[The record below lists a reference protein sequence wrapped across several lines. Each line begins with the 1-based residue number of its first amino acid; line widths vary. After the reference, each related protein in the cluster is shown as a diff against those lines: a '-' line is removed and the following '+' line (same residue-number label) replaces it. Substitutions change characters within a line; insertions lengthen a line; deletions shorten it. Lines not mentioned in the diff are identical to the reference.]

1 VFLAAIEK
9 AVPPLT
15 PQELLVYQFL
25 GVAVLAVSL
34 IVYLRLFRRLAM
46 RGPQTRPDLMAMPE
60 LLAGTVIMLLFVAML
75 VTRWFPPATEASAAP
90 ENTMSLNKVLLVNM
104 ANLAL
109 PAIAIVILLIARG
122 GHLQSVFGLHKVRLN
137 KVVGYGFCLAVL
149 AVPLT
154 YAAKILTI
162 RFTGSQ
168 EAPQALVQKYH
179 SAIEGNDLGLIGLI
193 VLSAC
198 VVAPLSEELLFRGT
212 FYPLLS
218 RGFGRFI
225 AALVSAMLFAF
236 VHDTYTDVP
245 GLTILALC
253 FTLAYE
259 VTGSLLVPIFMHATF
274 NSLSLF
280 VMWWQI
286 RNGFTP

>member
-1 VFLAAIEK
+1 M
-9 AVPPLT
+9 
-15 PQELLVYQFL
+15 YQFL
-25 GVAVLAVSL
+25 AVAMLAISL
-34 IVYLRLFRRLAM
+34 VVYLRLFRRLAV
-46 RGPQTRPDLMAMPE
+46 RGPQTRPDLMALPE
-60 LLAGTVIMLLFVAML
+60 MLAGTVIMLLFGAVL
-75 VTRWFPPATEASAAP
+75 FTRWFSPAAATSAAP
-90 ENTMSLNKVLLVNM
+90 ETAASLNQVLLVNM

-109 PAIAIVILLIARG
+109 PAIAIVVLLVARG
-122 GHLQSVFGLHKVRLN
+122 GHLQSVFGLHKVNATR
-137 KVVGYGFCLAVL
+137 VIGYGFCLAVL
-149 AVPLT
+149 AIPLT
-154 YAAKILTI
+154 YAAKVLTI
-162 RFTGSQ
+162 RITGIQ

-179 SAIEGNDLGLIGLI
+179 SAIVGNDAGLIGLI

-218 RGFGRFI
+218 RGFGRF
-225 AALVSAMLFAF
+225 VSAMVTALLFSF
-236 VHDTYTDVP
+236 VHDTYSDIP

-259 VTGSLLVPIFMHATF
+259 VTGSLLVPIVMHATF

-286 RNGFTP
+286 RNGLTP